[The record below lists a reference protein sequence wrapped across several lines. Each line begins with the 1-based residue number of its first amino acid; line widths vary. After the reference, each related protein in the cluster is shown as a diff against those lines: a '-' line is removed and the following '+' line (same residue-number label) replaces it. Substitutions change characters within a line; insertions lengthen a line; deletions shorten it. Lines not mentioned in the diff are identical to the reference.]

1 MRIEFVLVAFAY
13 LVGSLPTA
21 YLLVRLMTGDDVRRK
36 GSGNV
41 GGTNALRT
49 AGWKAGVAVT
59 VIDIAKGALPV
70 WLMTRFNPES
80 EWVAAAMLAAVLG
93 HCYPVWLKFR
103 GGKGVATGFGAFLVI
118 APWSAL
124 AALALWFVV
133 LVISRWVALASMI
146 ASACFPLLLKLIASP
161 DVVTLVAVSAAAVL
175 IIFRHSSNIRKM
187 LSGEEVKIGDDAW
200 R

>member
-21 YLLVRLMTGDDVRRK
+21 YLLVRLMTGEDVRRK

-103 GGKGVATGFGAFLVI
+103 GGKGVATGFGAFVVI
-118 APWSAL
+118 APLSAL

>member
-1 MRIEFVLVAFAY
+1 MRFELLLVAFAY
-13 LVGSLPTA
+13 LMGSLPTA
-21 YLLVRLMTGDDVRRK
+21 YLLVRLMTGDDVRRT

-41 GGTNALRT
+41 GGTNSLRI
-49 AGWKAGVAVT
+49 AGWKVGVAVT
-59 VIDIAKGALPV
+59 LIDVVKGALPV
-70 WLMTRFNPES
+70 WLMMRFNPES
-80 EWVAAAMLAAVLG
+80 GWFAAAMLTAVLG

-118 APWSAL
+118 EPLSA
-124 AALALWFVV
+124 AAVLVLWCVV
-133 LVISRWVALASMI
+133 LVISRWVALASMT
-146 ASACFPLLLKLIASP
+146 ASAAFPLLLKLIDTP
-161 DVVTLVAVSAAAVL
+161 DIVTLVTVTAASVL